1 MSKTFQF
8 STRASGPGDAK
19 YIDYDSPLY
28 HNRNGFSA
36 SDSPYWQEIHSDT
49 SSTSAQETL
58 IQPSWNHDIQLPP
71 TNAIPSPRP
80 MIFINSSYS
89 PIIKL
94 LTSESN
100 RADTPLS
107 PMVTFS
113 SPTTAASGYDPSRDG
128 QTSSESN
135 EIIPSSS
142 PLTSG
147 EVNFTRWAPQ
157 VKLEPQVNDIG
168 TITINEEPITD
179 DPSSPAS
186 LGLSSLMQAK
196 SRVFEAEAAG

>member
-8 STRASGPGDAK
+8 STRASGSGDAK

-36 SDSPYWQEIHSDT
+36 SDSPYWQEIHSHT

-80 MIFINSSYS
+80 MIFMNSSYS

-94 LTSESN
+94 LT
-100 RADTPLS
+100 R
-107 PMVTFS
+107 
-113 SPTTAASGYDPSRDG
+113 
-128 QTSSESN
+128 
-135 EIIPSSS
+135 
-142 PLTSG
+142 

-186 LGLSSLMQAK
+186 LGLSSLMKQKVGSLKLKQQANNHENSHEGK
-196 SRVFEAEAAG
+196 KPYACPYCIRRFTGARAKNRHVKICKEKVIL